1 MSNPVIESPLEDDK
15 KLGAEHV
22 EFREQD
28 VETGGGVHRR
38 FNANHQMDDAAQL
51 LAQAGGHVDVTE
63 EDRKR
68 VLRKIDLWVCVPMC
82 IVYCIQSLD
91 KGSITYAAVFNL
103 QADTGLVGAQYS
115 WLSRWVRIGVAML
128 TTRLV
133 VATLLN

>member
-1 MSNPVIESPLEDDK
+1 MSNPVIDSPLEDDK
-15 KLGAEHV
+15 KIGADHV
-22 EFREQD
+22 EFRDQD
-28 VETGGGVHRR
+28 VETGGVHRR

-115 WLSRWVRIGVAML
+115 WLSRWAQSGMALL
-128 TTRLV
+128 TTCV
-133 VATLLN
+133 AVATLPN

>member
-1 MSNPVIESPLEDDK
+1 
-15 KLGAEHV
+15 
-22 EFREQD
+22 
-28 VETGGGVHRR
+28 
-38 FNANHQMDDAAQL
+38 MDDAAQL